1 MQFLQLFTAFL
12 GGIAI
17 GSLGM
22 LFLFALVRGVARNEA
37 SAAENIGV
45 NTDASPGDATLRSV

>member
-1 MQFLQLFTAFL
+1 MQFLQLLTAFL

-22 LFLFALVRGVARNEA
+22 LFLVALMRGVARNEA
-37 SAAENIGV
+37 SVAENIGV
-45 NTDASPGDATLRSV
+45 NTEASSRDATLRSF